1 MILSVLL
8 IAAVSCR
15 WPVKPSSVAVKAT
28 TTDLSP
34 VSAQDILGFN
44 NILQLAVA
52 PADYIISKE
61 IKAASL
67 DPIKKGIAGSAQK
80 EQNLGIC
87 KANVGINY
95 SIDNIKGLSTAALD
109 RIDIKSAEKRLDG
122 AFKLDLEAQIKPFDL
137 AGEISGRLDARC
149 GIVKPHIDI
158 NGDLVAERVSLG
170 LILEATAYP
179 LPNKEWYINATI
191 TNVTTDFKGT
201 LFHFLSLSLMC
212 AKSNSPFQRRRDPL
226 ARIQY
231 YLQPTSR
238 FRSSRCRE

>member
-15 WPVKPSSVAVKAT
+15 WPVKPSTSTSVKAT

-34 VSAQDILGFN
+34 VSAQDIQGFN

-95 SIDNIKGLSTAALD
+95 NVNNIKGLSAAALD

-170 LILEATAYP
+170 LVLEATAYP
-179 LPNKEWYINATI
+179 LPNKEWSINATI
-191 TNVTTDFKGT
+191 TNVTTDFKGNT
-201 LFHFLSLSLMC
+201 LDISYMCPLVC
-212 AKSNSPFQRRRDPL
+212 AKSNSHFQIDNFQTL
-226 ARIQY
+226 
-231 YLQPTSR
+231 
-238 FRSSRCRE
+238 